1 MRKNIVIV
9 KRPRHRKP
17 HVRRRSIRRRPT
29 IHSRRPIRHRGRI
42 TLFDFVLNPVE
53 YILGF
58 AIVIIIV
65 IIALISNGDREGF
78 ANNNVNV
85 NVNVNNE
92 DNISFFKKIK
102 NFFKNLFSN
111 NDNNND
117 NNTLLNN
124 SIKKS
129 NNKSVKNVKTTT
141 QTKTQHNTKK
151 PNTNSNLEE
160 ENDNDNGNGNGNT
173 IKIVVESSC
182 EPKQEKNLSYFQYQ
196 DLKAHER
203 IINPLLPPERS
214 MEGSYGIPINVPT
227 RGETGSFQQIG
238 ALYKET
244 VESEDMTPGNNTD
257 SVVLALFGKQTYP
270 RSQKWTYYTSSDR
283 NHQVKMPLS
292 NKGRKCDSQ
301 YGCEEIS
308 NDDLITVPGYNGVF
322 RAVIYDYDAPK
333 YIPCV

>member
-1 MRKNIVIV
+1 MRKNMTIV
-9 KRPRHRKP
+9 KRPRHRQS
-17 HVRRRSIRRRPT
+17 RAQRSSIKQRTRK
-29 IHSRRPIRHRGRI
+29 HSRRAIINKGSI
-42 TLFDFVLNPVE
+42 TLFDVVLNPVE
-53 YILGF
+53 CMLVF
-58 AIVIIIV
+58 VIIIMV
-65 IIALISNGDREGF
+65 IVSLITGCNTEGF
-78 ANNNVNV
+78 TNN
-85 NVNVNNE
+85 NVNNE

-102 NFFKNLFSN
+102 NFFKNLFSKNNNN
-111 NDNNND
+111 NDNNNNNNND

-129 NNKSVKNVKTTT
+129 NNKSVKNIKTTT
-141 QTKTQHNTKK
+141 QSKTQHNTKRS
-151 PNTNSNLEE
+151 NTNSKLEKDE
-160 ENDNDNGNGNGNT
+160 NDNGNGNGNT
-173 IKIVVESSC
+173 IKIQVESSC

-227 RGETGSFQQIG
+227 RGEVGSFQQIG

-292 NKGRKCDSQ
+292 NKGKKCDSQ

>member
-1 MRKNIVIV
+1 MY
-9 KRPRHRKP
+9 H
-17 HVRRRSIRRRPT
+17 
-29 IHSRRPIRHRGRI
+29 
-42 TLFDFVLNPVE
+42 
-53 YILGF
+53 
-58 AIVIIIV
+58 
-65 IIALISNGDREGF
+65 
-78 ANNNVNV
+78 NNN
-85 NVNVNNE
+85 NN
-92 DNISFFKKIK
+92 
-102 NFFKNLFSN
+102 
-111 NDNNND
+111 NNND

-141 QTKTQHNTKK
+141 QSKTQHNTKK
-151 PNTNSNLEE
+151 TNTNSNLEKD
-160 ENDNDNGNGNGNT
+160 ENDNGNGNT
-173 IKIVVESSC
+173 IKIQVESSC

-227 RGETGSFQQIG
+227 RGESGSFQQIG

-292 NKGRKCDSQ
+292 NKGKKCDSQ

>member
-9 KRPRHRKP
+9 KRHRHRKP
-17 HVRRRSIRRRPT
+17 HVRRRSIQRRPI
-29 IHSRRPIRHRGRI
+29 IHSRRPIRRQRGRI

-85 NVNVNNE
+85 NVNNE

-111 NDNNND
+111 NNNNND

-124 SIKKS
+124 SIKQS
-129 NNKSVKNVKTTT
+129 NNKSVKNVRTTT
-141 QTKTQHNTKK
+141 QSKTQHNTKK
-151 PNTNSNLEE
+151 TNTNPNLEND
-160 ENDNDNGNGNGNT
+160 ENDNGNGNT

-244 VESEDMTPGNNTD
+244 VESEDMAPGNNTD